1 MLYKINNMKKIIILL
16 TLSIIIISCKKKDK
30 IIINTNPIENPT
42 IPNNNLFGTKWVLTK
57 YLDDTTYTVKN
68 DTILFIDNY
77 TYKLNNNLNIFQYS
91 TNVTINDSTKQKL
104 ILYNFKP
111 IINYNLMGTI
121 SSNIQ
126 DSIRMDSIRFKD
138 LNVNNSNSKK
148 FFLWF
153 KRII

>member
-121 SSNIQ
+121 SSNIK

>member
-1 MLYKINNMKKIIILL
+1 MKKIIILL

-30 IIINTNPIENPT
+30 IIISTNPIENPT

-57 YLDDTTYTVKN
+57 YLDDTTYIVKN
-68 DTILFIDNY
+68 DTILFVDNY
-77 TYKLNNNLNIFQYS
+77 TYKLNNNLDIFQYS
-91 TNVTINDSTKQKL
+91 INVAINDSTKQKL

-121 SSNIQ
+121 SANIQ
-126 DSIRMDSIRFKD
+126 DSVRMDSIRFKD